1 MPRVTEQYIQRRRRQ
16 ILDAAWRCFAHNG
29 FHATT
34 MDDVIEAAGA
44 SPSVV
49 YRWFRGKDELV
60 TAVVLEA
67 LAGLLEA
74 ERELLRREPPP
85 TLADA
90 VEYILT
96 SAVAWTTRSGE
107 DLSALAVQTWT
118 EALRSPEVHELVAGQ
133 LHQLRDGLAEL
144 IRRQQALG
152 AIPAGVDADAA
163 ARPLFALFPGF
174 VLQRVL
180 FGPEDPLVYARAASA
195 LLLGGT
201 APGAAPSDAP
211 AGAVGS
217 APPA

>member
-67 LAGLLEA
+67 LDGLLEA
-74 ERELLRREPPP
+74 ERELLRRDPPP

-90 VEYILT
+90 VEFILT

-118 EALRSPEVHELVAGQ
+118 EAL
-133 LHQLRDGLAEL
+133 
-144 IRRQQALG
+144 
-152 AIPAGVDADAA
+152 
-163 ARPLFALFPGF
+163 
-174 VLQRVL
+174 
-180 FGPEDPLVYARAASA
+180 
-195 LLLGGT
+195 
-201 APGAAPSDAP
+201 
-211 AGAVGS
+211 
-217 APPA
+217 